1 MHALERGWKA
11 VLEGKTHY
19 DQTNGIPELR
29 EVSAEKAYREYGLKY
44 DPNSEV
50 LVTVGGT
57 EAISPALLAIVNP
70 GDEVLIPNP
79 GFICYEPVS
88 DWRAEFP

>member
-1 MHALERGWKA
+1 EGGWKA

-19 DQTNGIPELR
+19 APTNGIPELR
-29 EVSAEKAYREYGLKY
+29 EALAEKARKEYGLKY

-57 EAISPALLAIVNP
+57 EAISLALMALVNP

-79 GFICYEPVS
+79 GFVC
-88 DWRAEFP
+88 